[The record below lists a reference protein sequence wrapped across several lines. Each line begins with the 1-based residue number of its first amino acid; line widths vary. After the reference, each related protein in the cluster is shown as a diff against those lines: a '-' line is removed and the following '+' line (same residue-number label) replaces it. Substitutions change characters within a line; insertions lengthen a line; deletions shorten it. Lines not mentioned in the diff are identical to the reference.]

1 MMTATVLAKQAEV
14 SLFTVR
20 HYTRIGLLKPAR
32 NSNNNYKVYQPSDAA
47 RLRFIQSA
55 KNLGFSLSEI
65 AEILDE
71 AKHGNSPCPMVREI
85 IVRRVEE
92 NRSKIKEMQ
101 RLQRKM
107 ETAVKDWSKMKNSMP
122 NGDSV
127 CHLIESVAKKSEK
140 VKK

>member
-1 MMTATVLAKQAEV
+1 MTANVLAKQSDV

-20 HYTRIGLLKPAR
+20 HYTRIGLLKPSR
-32 NSNNNYKVYQPSDAA
+32 NTQNNYKVYQPSDAA

-92 NRSKIKEMQ
+92 NRRKIKEMQ

-127 CHLIESVAKKSEK
+127 CHLIESVGEER
-140 VKK
+140 